1 MINVRSETD
10 KTLTEAGQGKAE
22 RIALGSGYG
31 AILRILAFVL
41 GLIVLGGLVTYFL
54 A

>member
-1 MINVRSETD
+1 MDNVRSETD

-22 RIALGSGYG
+22 RIALGDGYG

-41 GLIVLGGLVTYFL
+41 AFIVLGGLVTYFL